1 MLGREDIIRRKK
13 MWEDVETAI
22 HAFFRLRG
30 YEHFRTPLMVASPGM
45 EPNLDPFVTELRTY
59 RPGMTKKEVGLITS
73 PEYSLKKIMGEGFEK
88 VYSVTPV
95 WRNDEALYPKNTP
108 EFTMLEWYR
117 LGGDYRDCM
126 QDTEELV
133 NGIMGWTGAW
143 PRIKYQDAGVDEHG
157 DPAIASKIDR
167 FFLIDY
173 PPAQAALSKM
183 SADGTYAERFEAYVG
198 GLELCN
204 AFTELTDSV
213 EQRRRFEIEAEER
226 RALGKH
232 VFPIDEQL
240 LTSLGKIK
248 GQMYGNA
255 LGVDRLV
262 MLKNGITDI
271 NDIQLFPASENL

>member
-1 MLGREDIIRRKK
+1 MLGRDDILRRKK

-22 HAFFRLRG
+22 HAFFRSRG
-30 YEHFRTPLMVASPGM
+30 YEHFRTPLLVKSPGM
-45 EPNLDPFVTELRTY
+45 EPNLDPLQISFTTY
-59 RPGMTKKEVGLITS
+59 RPGKTVSTAGLITS

-95 WRNDEALYPKNTP
+95 WRGDEALYPKNTT

-126 QDTEELV
+126 NDTEELV

-143 PRIKYQDAGVDEHG
+143 PRIKYQDAKVDEHG
-157 DPAIASKIDR
+157 DPGIAKEIDR

-204 AFTELTDSV
+204 GFTELTDPA
-213 EQRRRFEIEAEER
+213 EQRRRFELEAEER
-226 RALGKH
+226 RTLGKH

-240 LTSLGKIK
+240 LASLGKIN

-262 MLKNGITDI
+262 MLKNSITDI
-271 NDIQLFPASENL
+271 NDIQIFPATDNL